1 MIVCSLRFLCLFLI
15 FAANNLKTF
24 NRMKKSL
31 LVLLSFAA
39 LSAYAQP
46 KIVAHRGFYKT
57 AGSEE
62 NTLSSLA
69 NAQKLGVYGVEFDV
83 NMTSDGELIVFH
95 GPKITDELDAQKS
108 SYKEISK
115 VTLKNG
121 HRIPTLRQW
130 LEQGRKD
137 PNTKLILEMK
147 KHATPAIETEV
158 AEKIVALCRETGTME
173 QMEFISFSRHAC
185 REFVRLAPENCVVYV
200 SSNLWTSVDADAARK
215 EGFGGLSYNLNVFMN
230 RPELV
235 SRSNELGIATTLW
248 MVENEEVADWAVKH
262 GITYISTDF
271 PDRMKKYLER
281 KR

>member
-1 MIVCSLRFLCLFLI
+1 MMKKLLFL
-15 FAANNLKTF
+15 
-24 NRMKKSL
+24 
-31 LVLLSFAA
+31 V
-39 LSAYAQP
+39 LSAATLSAFAQP

-62 NTLSSLA
+62 NTLSSLE

-95 GPKITDELDAQKS
+95 GPKITGKLHAQKNTFE
-108 SYKEISK
+108 EISK

-121 HRIPTLRQW
+121 HKIPTLRQW
-130 LEQGRKD
+130 LEQGRKS
-137 PNTKLILEMK
+137 PEMKLILEMK
-147 KHATPAIETEV
+147 KHDTPAVETEV
-158 AEKIVALCRETGTME
+158 AEKIVALCREMGTME

-200 SSNLWTSVDADAARK
+200 SSDIWTKVDADTAK
-215 EGFGGLSYNLNVFMN
+215 NEGLGGLSYNLNVFMN

-235 SRSNELGIATTLW
+235 DRSNELGIATTLW
-248 MVENEEVADWAVKH
+248 MVENEEVVDWAVKH

-271 PDRMKKYLER
+271 PDRMKEYLEK

>member
-1 MIVCSLRFLCLFLI
+1 MRNLLIVILSVV
-15 FAANNLKTF
+15 TF
-24 NRMKKSL
+24 
-31 LVLLSFAA
+31 
-39 LSAYAQP
+39 SAFAQP
-46 KIVAHRGFYKT
+46 KIVAHRGFYRT

-95 GPKITDELDAQKS
+95 GPKITNKLDAQKNS
-108 SYKEISK
+108 LEEISK

-121 HRIPTLRQW
+121 HKIPTLRQW

-158 AEKIVALCRETGTME
+158 AEKIVALCQEMGTME

-185 REFVRLAPENCVVYV
+185 REFVRLAPQNCVVYV
-200 SSNLWTSVDADAARK
+200 SSDLWTSVDPDTAKK

-248 MVENEEVADWAVKH
+248 MVENEEVVDWAEKH

-271 PDRMKKYLER
+271 PDRMKEYIEK